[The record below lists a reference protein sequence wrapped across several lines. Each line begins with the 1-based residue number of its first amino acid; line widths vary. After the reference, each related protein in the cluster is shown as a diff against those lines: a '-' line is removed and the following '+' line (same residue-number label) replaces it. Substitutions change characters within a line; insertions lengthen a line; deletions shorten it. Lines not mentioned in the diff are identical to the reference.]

1 MQAAAKFWD
10 GVAQKYAK
18 SQIGDMQAYEYTLG
32 RTRSYLKA
40 TDTVLEV
47 GCGTASTAIKL
58 ADSVAELVA
67 TDVSSGMLEVG
78 RERVS
83 EAGAKN
89 IRLVQA
95 TPETA
100 PDGPFDVVMAHN
112 LIHLLEDGDIVMAE
126 IAQRVKPGGLFVSK
140 TPCLSENM
148 RSFKFRLMKTAIP
161 LMQFFGKAP
170 FVRFFSIAELE
181 RSITDAGFKIIESG
195 NFPADPPSRYLVARK
210 L

>member
-18 SQIGDMQAYEYTLG
+18 SAISDMQSYEYTLG
-32 RTRSYLKA
+32 RTRSYLKE
-40 TDTVLEV
+40 TDVVMEL

-58 ADSVAELVA
+58 ADAVTEMVA

-78 RERVS
+78 RERVN

-95 TPETA
+95 TPESA
-100 PDGPFDVVMAHN
+100 PEGPFDVVLAHN
-112 LIHLLEDGDIVMAE
+112 LIHLLEDGDIAVAE
-126 IAQRVKPGGLFVSK
+126 IAKRVKPGGLFISK

-148 RSFKFRLMKTAIP
+148 RSIKFRLLKTAIP

-181 RSITDAGFKIIESG
+181 RSITDAGFRIIESG

>member
-18 SQIGDMQAYEYTLG
+18 SPIDDMQAYEYTLG
-32 RTRSYLKA
+32 RTRSYLKK
-40 TDTVLEV
+40 TDVVMEL

-58 ADSVAELVA
+58 ADAVEELIA

-83 EAGAKN
+83 EANAKN

-95 TPETA
+95 TPESA
-100 PDGPFDVVMAHN
+100 PEGPFDVVMAHN
-112 LIHLLEDGDIVMAE
+112 LIHLLEDGDIAMAE
-126 IAQRVKPGGLFVSK
+126 ISKRVKPGGLFISK

-148 RSFKFRLMKTAIP
+148 RSIKFRLMKTAIP
-161 LMQFFGKAP
+161 LMQLFGKAP

-181 RSITDAGFKIIESG
+181 RSVTDAGFKIIESG